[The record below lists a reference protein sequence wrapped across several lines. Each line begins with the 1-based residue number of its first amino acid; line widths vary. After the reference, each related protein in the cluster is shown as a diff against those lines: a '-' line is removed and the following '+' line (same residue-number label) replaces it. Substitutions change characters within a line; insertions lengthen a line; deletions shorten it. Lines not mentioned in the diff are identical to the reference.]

1 MASKIMTRRRERSR
15 RRLVKV
21 RIVRSVALRWGGAAM
36 VRGRQGREE
45 VQNDSCQSFLDGKV
59 EDTS

>member
-1 MASKIMTRRRERSR
+1 MEAMASKIMTRRRERSR

-36 VRGRQGREE
+36 VRGRQGRERRCKMTVAKE
-45 VQNDSCQSFLDGKV
+45 VF
-59 EDTS
+59 